1 MAAMCDAGNRFVPW
15 GAAVVAG
22 ALEKMPQLTSVD
34 LRGKLKARRERNES
48 VVVGE

>member
-1 MAAMCDAGNRFVPW
+1 MYRLLCINMLCGMAAMCDAGNELRAA

-34 LRGKLKARRERNES
+34 LGGK
-48 VVVGE
+48 